1 MTQQE
6 FERRIGKS
14 VSTSAYAM
22 YEKIYMAAGN
32 MDKDEFCKAVK
43 GIKSETLSLVNV
55 LENELE
61 TAKHQTSVALA
72 ELEKETEIKTLRCRE
87 LEETIKQR
95 NTAEAQVNTLT
106 AQKIDLAK
114 TLIENGLTDKAI
126 EIIGHAEVIAIK
138 ASANMPFSEADR
150 LFIIQ
155 ICSK

>member
-14 VSTSAYAM
+14 VSTTAYAM

-43 GIKSETLSLVNV
+43 GIKPETLSLINV

-61 TAKHQTSVALA
+61 VAKHQNSVALA

-87 LEETIKQR
+87 LEEA
-95 NTAEAQVNTLT
+95 TAESKKWYNMLT
-106 AQKIDLAK
+106 EARTENLELAK
-114 TLIENGLTDKAI
+114 ALIACGHENNAV
-126 EIIGHAEVIAIK
+126 EIIGRAAVIAIK
-138 ASANMPFSEADR
+138 AKSGIEFNECDLAFIAETFS
-150 LFIIQ
+150 
-155 ICSK
+155 K